1 LEHFQSRLL
10 FGVQLELCDL
20 MRLPSMLSH
29 TARLL
34 YDAGLTNVSAVAT
47 ASPENIEVLLKNACP
62 FKSAKETEEDKKLG
76 ETDVDAHALV
86 SEARKILQLELGVKI
101 QWNDKV
107 NSEPALPKLSQEKLR
122 TSLVPLDIPN
132 SIEKNL
138 SANLSDVGCR
148 NSPKASTPILKESP
162 NLRNILT
169 PPAKI
174 KSAMKENLK
183 PANITP
189 DMFAES
195 SIDSSQSFAESL
207 HRSPKNQGV
216 IQIPPRTPLT
226 KAAGILESLRL
237 SNDEC
242 FDTIRTPP
250 FSACAEK
257 LAPVT
262 EKPFPKCSK
271 RRVSVEDVSFLEATP
286 PNQHS
291 IGKRSFAFF
300 SFCQCWSEMGNCLVV
315 IRF

>member
-1 LEHFQSRLL
+1 LPPTRLENALSFVGYFQSRLQ
-10 FGVQLELCDL
+10 FGVQLQLCDL
-20 MRLPSMLSH
+20 IRLPSMLSH

-62 FKSAKETEEDKKLG
+62 FKSAKETEEAEKLG
-76 ETDVDAHALV
+76 ETDVDVHALV
-86 SEARKILQLELGVKI
+86 SEARKILQLEL
-101 QWNDKV
+101 
-107 NSEPALPKLSQEKLR
+107 EKLR
-122 TSLVPLDIPN
+122 TSLVPLDILN

-162 NLRNILT
+162 ILQNILT

-174 KSAMKENLK
+174 KSTMKENLK

-195 SIDSSQSFAESL
+195 SIDSSQSIAESL

-226 KAAGILESLRL
+226 KAAEILQSLRL
-237 SNDEC
+237 SDDEL
-242 FDTIRTPP
+242 FDTIRNPP

-257 LAPVT
+257 LASVT

-271 RRVSVEDVSFLEATP
+271 RRVSVEDVSFLDATP